1 MKKRIALVLIFLGGL
16 ASAQV
21 VDYNPNKDPIKIE
34 NVPQKQ
40 TPTIFN
46 TEKKPS
52 KLIVRDG
59 KSFGKKPLYVV
70 EGRIIDEKEFHAI
83 NPNKIESI
91 HVLKGENATRIYGE
105 KGTNGVIDIR
115 LKKELKII
123 Q

>member
-34 NVPQKQ
+34 NVPQNQ

-46 TEKKPS
+46 TGKKQS

>member
-1 MKKRIALVLIFLGGL
+1 MKKRIALVLICFCGL

-34 NVPQKQ
+34 NVPQNL

-46 TEKKPS
+46 TGKKQS

-83 NPNKIESI
+83 NPNKIESM

>member
-1 MKKRIALVLIFLGGL
+1 MKKRIALVLICLCGL

-21 VDYNPNKDPIKIE
+21 VDHNPNKDPIKIE
-34 NVPQKQ
+34 NVPQKK
-40 TPTIFN
+40 TPPIFN
-46 TEKKPS
+46 TS

-70 EGRIIDEKEFHAI
+70 EGRIIDEKEFHAL